1 MTITKYVHSC
11 LTVEAGGETL
21 LFDPGA
27 FSFKEGRVSP
37 DHFASVD
44 LVVLTHTH
52 PDHVEP
58 DALRRI
64 LSLSGARVVGSEAT
78 VAWLREHSIG
88 ADAFADGETTVGAF
102 SLRTVV
108 APHEPIV
115 GDAPPP
121 NTAVL
126 VNGRFLNP
134 GDSFAASLDA
144 FAGVEALAVPVLAP
158 FLTEPDVVAFVERM
172 RPAHVL
178 PVHDG
183 YAYPWFVA
191 QRYDTFEPAL
201 TTDGRTFH
209 RLTDPG
215 DAVTI

>member
-11 LTVEAGGETL
+11 LTVESGGETL

-27 FSFKEGRVSP
+27 FSFQEGRVSP
-37 DHFASVD
+37 DRFADVD

-78 VAWLREHSIG
+78 ARWLREHSI
-88 ADAFADGETTVGAF
+88 ASEVFARGETTAGAF
-102 SLRTVV
+102 TLRAVS
-108 APHEPIV
+108 APHEPVV
-115 GDAPPP
+115 GEAPPA

-126 VNGRFLNP
+126 VNDRFLNP
-134 GDSFAASLDA
+134 GDSFAASLDV

-158 FLTEPDVVAFVERM
+158 FLTEPDVVAFVERL

-183 YAYPWFVA
+183 YAYPWFVR
-191 QRYDTFEPAL
+191 QRYDTFEEAL
-201 TTDGRTFH
+201 AADGRTFH
-209 RLTDPG
+209 RLVEPG
-215 DAVTI
+215 AAVTI